1 MPNEESINEIVSPKA
16 ISQVEVDLVKAL
28 EKSNLALQDNIKS
41 VATLNDAIANS
52 KGFAS
57 YNAKTAAAASAQ
69 ERVQKT
75 IAQRQLTEEKLAAF
89 QAAEASRESARNIKR
104 IADEQKLAAL
114 REKKRKTIIS
124 DSAAE
129 VAAYEK
135 SKQGIEGVTNT
146 VNRLNEAEG
155 RAANSAIA
163 GAGKIQAANKGV
175 AQTQSTVETV
185 TNNVGK
191 AAERSGN
198 IFTQL
203 YSKIRLAA
211 AIIPGLGIQGIFA
224 LGFTGVYELIKA
236 FDTYIPKVKDAA
248 LVSKELGAAVASDE
262 FKTAVSN
269 VSDLRINIDLAK
281 KGFLDKD
288 RVVKQYNETIG
299 KTTGFVTNLNQ
310 AEAALNKNANAYI
323 QFTLLKSAAN
333 AALNESALKAVEA
346 QKAALAPTSA
356 SQLNADSDVS
366 ILDRLKVAFS
376 QTDDALVASKNKRVK
391 TATEQKDQLLK
402 IAEDFRK
409 QAAKIAFD
417 NGFNFFEDK
426 QEKTKTTKPKVEKD
440 NSLEQLRKDSIEI
453 INNDKASF
461 QERLGALE
469 SFLSVSNQLY
479 KNKEG
484 ERSKALIDYKN
495 YEKKIND
502 DANKAILDQFTKDE
516 QERIRVLQQS
526 NSNELEINEQK
537 RSAVA
542 LALDSQYADGIISK
556 EEYDA
561 KIYQLDKKASMDA
574 IKLQLD
580 TLDAILEIQRQ
591 DLFNGIGSEDE
602 YTANLKKQAE
612 LRVKYS
618 KIEVDAKIKAREDSA
633 KAAEKE
639 LDAIKQLTAK
649 SLEFGKALIDGIYT
663 RRLNALADESAALN
677 KKKQQDIENVNDSVL
692 TEQQKADQIA
702 IINARADAQQTVI
715 DEKIRQQKIKQ
726 AKADKAQAIAQIIIQ
741 TALAQVKV
749 IGQAGLLGFVFSP
762 LITALG
768 ALSLA
773 TALATPIPQFE
784 KGGTTKHDGHIIT
797 GEAGT
802 ELRINPDGSQELTA
816 SQANLSYAK
825 AGTKIIPNHEL
836 VRMMA
841 KPDQIQYVGGQSV
854 DINALIAE
862 QKNTTKVLK
871 KAFGDQSVHSTIVTK
886 NGWFANNTKMA
897 RVKKHIN
904 RNFS

>member
-41 VATLNDAIANS
+41 VATLNDSIANS

-57 YNAKTAAAASAQ
+57 YNAKTAAAAAAQ

-89 QAAEASRESARNIKR
+89 QAAESQRETARNIKR
-104 IADEQKLAAL
+104 IADEAKLAAI

-129 VAAYEK
+129 IAAYEK
-135 SKQGIEGVTNT
+135 SKQGIEGLTST
-146 VNRLNEAEG
+146 VNRLNEAEA
-155 RAANSAIA
+155 RAANAAVA
-163 GAGKIQAANKGV
+163 GAGKVQTANKGI
-175 AQTQSTVETV
+175 AQTQTTVETV
-185 TNNVGK
+185 TNNIGK

-224 LGFTGVYELIKA
+224 LGFTGIYELIKA

-248 LVSKELGAAVASDE
+248 LVSKELGVAVASDE

-323 QFTLLKSAAN
+323 QFTLLKASAN
-333 AALNESALKAVEA
+333 AALNEAASKAVEA
-346 QKAALAPTSA
+346 QKAALAPSKF
-356 SQLNADSDVS
+356 SELNADSDVS
-366 ILDRLKVAFS
+366 ILDRLKSAFA
-376 QTDDALVASKNKRVK
+376 QTDDALVESKNKRVK

-426 QEKTKTTKPKVEKD
+426 QTKPKKPKAEPKD
-440 NSLEQLRKDSIEI
+440 RSLENIIKQSKSIIENEKETI
-453 INNDKASF
+453 
-461 QERLGALE
+461 ETR
-469 SFLSVSNQLY
+469 LSVLDSFFSASQQLAG
-479 KNKEG
+479 KNDIKRQQAIYDTEQY
-484 ERSKALIDYKN
+484 R
-495 YEKKIND
+495 KKITD
-502 DANKAILDQFTKDE
+502 DANKEILKQFTKDE
-516 QERIRVLQQS
+516 QERINILQQS
-526 NSNELEINEQK
+526 NNEVLEVNEKQ
-537 RSAVA
+537 RAAVA
-542 LALDSQYADGIISK
+542 QALDSQYADRIISK
-556 EEYDA
+556 EEYEA
-561 KIYQLDKKASMDA
+561 KIYQLDKKASIDA
-574 IKLQLD
+574 IKTQLD

-602 YTANLKKQAE
+602 YTANLKKQSE
-612 LRVKYS
+612 LRIKYS
-618 KIEVDAKIKAREDSA
+618 KIESDAKIKAREDAA
-633 KAAEKE
+633 KASEKE

-663 RRLNALADESAALN
+663 RRLNALSDESAALN

-692 TEQQKADQIA
+692 TEEQKADKIA
-702 IINARADAQQTVI
+702 IINARADAQQTLI
-715 DEKIRQQKIKQ
+715 DERIRQQKIKQ

-749 IGQAGLLGFVFSP
+749 IGQAGLLGFAFSP

-784 KGGTTKHDGHIIT
+784 KGGTVKRDGPIIT

-802 ELRINPDGSQELTA
+802 ELRINPDGSQELTD
-816 SQANLSYAK
+816 SKANLSYAK
-825 AGTKIIPNHEL
+825 AGTKIIPNHDL

-841 KPDQIQYVGGQSV
+841 KPDKIQYVGGQSV

-871 KAFGDQSVHSTIVTK
+871 KAFGDKPVNNTIITK
-886 NGWFANNTKMA
+886 NGWLQNSGKMD
-897 RVKKHIN
+897 KINKHIK
-904 RNFS
+904 RNFN